1 VSVRIHVPIFYRSDR
16 NEDEIVADN
25 CATIADCIGVIMS
38 QYPDL
43 RKMLFDK
50 KGRLQTWVGI
60 YLNGED
66 AFPNELRRPVRDG
79 DEIRLFL
86 YLSV

>member
-1 VSVRIHVPIFYRSDR
+1 MSVRIHVPIFYRSDS
-16 NEDEIVADN
+16 NESETFVDGCRTVAD
-25 CATIADCIGVIMS
+25 CVTAIVK
-38 QYPDL
+38 QYPDF

-50 KGRLQTWVGI
+50 KGRLQTWVGV
-60 YLNGED
+60 YFNGGD
-66 AFPNELRRPVRDG
+66 AFSNELAKPVKDG